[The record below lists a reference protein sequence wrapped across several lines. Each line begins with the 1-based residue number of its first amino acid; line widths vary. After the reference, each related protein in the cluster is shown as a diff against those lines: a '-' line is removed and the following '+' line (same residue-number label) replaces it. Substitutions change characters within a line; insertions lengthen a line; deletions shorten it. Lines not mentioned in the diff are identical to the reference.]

1 MPCLHAISSLLEKDK
16 RHRIGAAGFETFSDN
31 PFFRPLDFVD
41 LEAKEIP
48 PVFLP
53 SSEKT
58 NFDAT
63 YDLEEL
69 LLEEAPLEARA
80 RRQKPRE
87 QLKDGATDAEIRAE
101 ELHKMIETLFEP
113 FDYTLVPIEDRLSDI
128 GGGRR
133 TGGTNTPNST
143 TDSPQESQKRER
155 ETTPKPGSA
164 HSMSLP
170 IRTSTPPLPSR
181 SRASTQSPHGSPPL
195 PTVNFDLQFNSPT
208 KIPRSIPDDYHNY
221 LKNANTRV
229 EDADPPVVPNP
240 AKRRKGGVTR
250 NVSAGGGSQ
259 NVLHANGSW
268 SELGEPPT
276 AGNMSSGDER
286 EKRPS
291 GMLGFLARKK
301 GRERSPKAKERGVLG
316 KEGARVIISNS

>member
-16 RHRIGAAGFETFSDN
+16 RQRIGAAGFETFSDN
-31 PFFRPLDFVD
+31 PFFRPINFMA

-87 QLKDGATDAEIRAE
+87 QLKDDATDAEIRAE

-113 FDYTLVPIEDRLSDI
+113 FDYTLVPIEDRLSDV

-133 TGGTNTPNST
+133 TGTNTPLST
-143 TDSPQESQKRER
+143 SSPSANFPKRER

-164 HSMSLP
+164 DGTSLP
-170 IRTSTPPLPSR
+170 IRTNTPSLPSR

-195 PTVNFDLQFNSPT
+195 PTVSFDLHFNSSGQ
-208 KIPRSIPDDYHNY
+208 IPRSIPDDYHNY
-221 LKNANTRV
+221 LKDANTRV
-229 EDADPPVVPNP
+229 EDVDPPVIPNP

-250 NVSAGGGSQ
+250 NTSAGGGSQ

-268 SELGEPPT
+268 SELGESPT
-276 AGNMSSGDER
+276 PGNMSSGDER

-301 GRERSPKAKERGVLG
+301 GRDRSPKAKERGVLG
-316 KEGARVIISNS
+316 KEGARVVISNS